1 MGTRNVTIVIQKQ
14 EVKIAQYGQWDGYP
28 EGQGITLLSFL
39 SEPSNVEKLKQ
50 ILPKVRFQNE
60 DDLTKQE
67 EFMKSIGVKNGWMD
81 KDQAEKF
88 KENYP
93 LQHRD
98 VGGAILETLVN
109 DQKSEEIVLVN
120 AYEFAGDSL
129 FCEWVYV
136 VDLDKNS
143 LEVYRGFNT
152 TGITKEDRFYKLH
165 KQENTYYP
173 VKIIQSFSLDDL
185 PDDEE
190 FIRLCK
196 QKI

>member
-1 MGTRNVTIVIQKQ
+1 MVVNES

-39 SEPSNVEKLKQ
+39 KENSNVEKLKQ

-67 EFMKSIGVKNGWMD
+67 EFMQSIGVKNGWMD
-81 KDQAEKF
+81 KEQAQKF
-88 KENYP
+88 KEKFP
-93 LQHRD
+93 LHHRD
-98 VGGAILETLVN
+98 VGGEILQTLVN

-129 FCEWVYV
+129 FCEWAYV
-136 VDLDKNS
+136 VDLDKKTF
-143 LEVYRGFNT
+143 EIYRGFNT
-152 TGITKEDRFYKLH
+152 SGISKEDRFYRLH
-165 KQENTYYP
+165 QSESTYYP
-173 VKIIQSFSLDDL
+173 VKIIQSFSIDDL
-185 PDDEE
+185 PDTEE
-190 FIRLCK
+190 FIKLCK